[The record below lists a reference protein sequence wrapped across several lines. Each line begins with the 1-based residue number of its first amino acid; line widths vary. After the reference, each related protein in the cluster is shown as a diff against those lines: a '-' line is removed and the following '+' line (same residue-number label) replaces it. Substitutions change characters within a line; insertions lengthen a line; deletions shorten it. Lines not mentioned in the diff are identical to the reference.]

1 VDEPRAPNAPW
12 IPIIGV
18 IVAVAGLA
26 TIGVH
31 ATYSPDGRAGVD
43 GLLVATCLGGA
54 AVGFTRYRSTGD
66 SSPLFVAAGL
76 AVVAVQTVVFD
87 QHWIRSEAAFP
98 WEGTSLP
105 GFGWFA
111 AWMIAGVGFVLARPW
126 WDRRGRKPI
135 RAPLVFG
142 VAAAALAVIDPI
154 LIGLRHSL
162 PPVKNVEIR
171 HGGVLEH
178 TAPGLIA
185 LGLIAIVLLAIAAWR
200 EFAVRGDARSTHPWL
215 TLAWTVA
222 VAAQV
227 VLLAHPVPF
236 RPFVVP
242 ADALTLIAVAAA
254 LIASLAPLRA
264 EASRARRASDRAQEV
279 MGGRAEIAAMI
290 AHEVRGPVST
300 VRGLAGTALVHYDR
314 LSDDERREFLDLIE
328 QESRRLL
335 VTVTQASN
343 ALKVDAETI
352 AYILTPQ
359 ELAPAVH
366 EGVEAADTRDH
377 LVEIDIPDGIKVR
390 IDRRWLPEAVRQV
403 VDNAARF
410 SPPSAS
416 ISVTARADG
425 DWVSIEVTD
434 HGPGIPPE
442 RRGEVFEKYVS
453 WRPDGYEQ
461 KAGSG
466 LGLFLTRGIVSGH
479 NGQVSIED
487 VPGGGT
493 MLRIRLPL
501 SDAREA

>member
-1 VDEPRAPNAPW
+1 VEEPRPSNAPW

-18 IVAVAGLA
+18 VVAVAGLA

-31 ATYSPDGRAGVD
+31 ATYSPEGRAAID
-43 GLLVATCLGGA
+43 GLLVALCLGGA
-54 AVGFTRYRSTGD
+54 ALGFTRYRSTGD

-76 AVVAVQTVVFD
+76 AVIAIQTFVFD
-87 QHWIRSEAAFP
+87 LHWIRSQDASP

-105 GFGWFA
+105 LFGWFA
-111 AWMIAGVGFVLARPW
+111 AWTIAAVGFLLARPW

-142 VAAAALAVIDPI
+142 VAAVSLGVVDLLLLAV
-154 LIGLRHSL
+154 RHSL
-162 PPVKNVEIR
+162 PRVKNVDIR
-171 HGGVLEH
+171 HGGAFAH
-178 TAPGLIA
+178 TAPGLIVV
-185 LGLIAIVLLAIAAWR
+185 GLLAVALLAIAAWR
-200 EFAVRGDARSTHPWL
+200 ELIIRGDARSPHPWL
-215 TLAWTVA
+215 ALAWTVA
-222 VAAQV
+222 FGAQIV
-227 VLLAHPVPF
+227 FLAHPVPF
-236 RPFVVP
+236 RPFVIPV
-242 ADALTLIAVAAA
+242 DTLTLLAVASA
-254 LIASLAPLRA
+254 LVASLAPQRA

-300 VRGLAGTALVHYDR
+300 VRGLAGTALAHYDR
-314 LSDDERREFLDLIE
+314 LSDDERKEFFDLIE

-335 VTVTQASN
+335 ATVTQASN

-352 AYILTPQ
+352 TYVLTPQ
-359 ELAPAVH
+359 DLATAVR
-366 EGVEAADTRDH
+366 EGVDAADVGEHPVD
-377 LVEIDIPDGIKVR
+377 VEVPDGVRVR

-410 SPPSAS
+410 SPPHAS
-416 ISVTARADG
+416 IQVAARADDG
-425 DWVSIEVTD
+425 WVSIEVTD

-442 RRGEVFEKYVS
+442 RRQEVFEKYVA

-479 NGQVSIED
+479 HGEVSIGD
-487 VPGGGT
+487 APDGGT
-493 MLRIRLPL
+493 MLRIRLPMA
-501 SDAREA
+501 ARED